1 MRPLI
6 FLWERRGE
14 IRHYR
19 WQLIF
24 LSLLAVGLSSQ
35 SLITPQLTRHIIDV
49 AYPARNLR
57 LFWIISGIMVAVNIA
72 SAVIHGVH
80 GYLSTYIN
88 NIIGFRIRMRVFQAL
103 SHLPVA
109 YVERH
114 NTGMFLE
121 RCSND
126 SDVTA
131 EMLAN
136 IVPQIASLML
146 TTGITIALMLK
157 ISIKVTA
164 LIMACVPIYSVI
176 SIILA
181 TKLRRWEKQMRQKA
195 EELSTLT
202 VEAIQGVPTAKVFGA
217 QKWLRANYKKLLRD
231 KIAIVFGIWRTQL
244 TYGRLGWAV
253 TYGWGVV
260 LTCGVWYL
268 VFKDRLLLGESV
280 ALGMYIPLL
289 LRPADAAIS
298 IYKSLMSSS
307 VSAQRIDEVIK
318 AAAEHKVRSTH
329 ANLATLNKLQMRKV
343 SFAYPDRP
351 PCLQNI
357 SLDLKRGET
366 VVIMGHTG
374 SGKTTLL
381 RLLAG
386 MYDCTEG
393 RIIVDGHDLS
403 EINLDDYQA
412 KVAMVMPEN
421 FFFSWTLLENMLIA
435 APDADEKKVRHIA
448 EVLGIDKWIQALPDG
463 YNSRFGAEGVR
474 LSSGQMQKV
483 ALMRALLKKP
493 RLLLLDEVT
502 SAMDIESER
511 QILDGLNALC
521 PAECVTV
528 MTTHRLR
535 ITMEPWI
542 DRIVVL
548 SNGRII
554 ENGSAPDLYT
564 YKGEYR
570 RLMELSGLDL
580 GGSKDDTESRLLN
593 LYSGT

>member
-1 MRPLI
+1 MLRYETVRPLF
-6 FLWERRGE
+6 FLWKLHGE

-19 WQLIF
+19 WQLIV

-35 SLITPQLTRHIIDV
+35 ALIAPQLTRHIIDV

-72 SAVIHGVH
+72 SAVIHSVH

-88 NIIGFRIRMRVFQAL
+88 NMIGFRIRMRVFQAL

-131 EMLAN
+131 AMLAG
-136 IVPQIASLML
+136 IAPQIFSLIL
-146 TTGITIALMLK
+146 TTVLTIILMLK
-157 ISIKVTA
+157 INSKVAA
-164 LIMACVPIYSVI
+164 LVIACVPVYSVI

-329 ANLATLNKLQMRKV
+329 TCPATFNKLQIRNV
-343 SFAYPDRP
+343 SFAYSDRP
-351 PCLQNI
+351 PCLQDI

-393 RIIVDGHDLS
+393 RIIVDGYNLL
-403 EINLDDYQA
+403 EINPDDYRA

-448 EVLGIDKWIQALPDG
+448 EVLGIDGWIQTLPDG
-463 YNSRFGAEGVR
+463 YNTRFGAEGVR

-521 PAECVTV
+521 PAECITV
-528 MTTHRLR
+528 MTTHRLS
-535 ITMEPWI
+535 
-542 DRIVVL
+542 D
-548 SNGRII
+548 S
-554 ENGSAPDLYT
+554 
-564 YKGEYR
+564 
-570 RLMELSGLDL
+570 
-580 GGSKDDTESRLLN
+580 
-593 LYSGT
+593 